1 MLDEVRSYDFIVDWW
16 ALGILLYRLL
26 FSIPPFN
33 QEASRD
39 MLLTQI
45 SQKEVSFPDKRR
57 FQIEYSDEIVSF
69 IKGLLKPERAYR
81 LGNNRGAQ
89 EALEHPFLEGMSG

>member
-1 MLDEVRSYDFIVDWW
+1 MLDGKSSYDFIVDWW

-45 SQKEVSFPDKRR
+45 SQKEVSFPDKKR
-57 FQIEYSDEIVSF
+57 F
-69 IKGLLKPERAYR
+69 
-81 LGNNRGAQ
+81 
-89 EALEHPFLEGMSG
+89 